1 MIYMIRRSRI
11 TGRRS
16 IIAQFENQNIGEA
29 TKALVQ
35 IRRKMISSFVYLEK
49 GNRGRMAV

>member
-16 IIAQFENQNIGEA
+16 IIAQFENQDIGEA
-29 TKALVQ
+29 TKSLVQ
-35 IRRKMISSFVYLEK
+35 MRKKLTTSFVYLEK